1 MFLFRRLADF
11 AHRFPVVGAS
21 LGQGMQPLREVLHV
35 EGREEEVRR
44 AVGHVVD
51 VHSMGAGLS
60 GVGEGALDERVD
72 VDCFFRSLS
81 SVAC

>member
-44 AVGHVVD
+44 AVGRVAD